1 MKLTTRLLNLAHL
14 LLDYGT
20 NALLYPFGLCIRH
33 SVHFDKDAFRYTE
46 YKEDPMST
54 AGTPNGRGLFI
65 TKAEAERHLQSVELY
80 AKGYG
85 PYIKTRL
92 LSRHSKQPFK

>member
-1 MKLTTRLLNLAHL
+1 MKLTTRLLNLAQL

-33 SVHFDKDAFRYTE
+33 SVHFDKRAFRYTE
-46 YKEDPMST
+46 YKEDPMAT
-54 AGTPNGRGLFI
+54 MGTPNGEGLYI
-65 TKAEAERHLQSVELY
+65 SKRDAERHLENVKMY
-80 AKGYG
+80 AQGYG
-85 PYIKTRL
+85 LHIKTRL